1 MLNWSMD
8 QHQKITVYSADTT
21 DRSIASHFRDI
32 FSELPE
38 AHELGSRLFKRNIKA
53 MYRQSLLGITWALFP
68 PLITAG
74 LWIFLRGNNVMSLGE
89 TSVPYP
95 VFVLVGT
102 MLWQIFTESILSP
115 LKSITTNKAMLI
127 KINIPRE
134 GLLLS
139 GIYEVFFN
147 VLIKMLLLVIIFIAF
162 KQPVTLSVIWVIP
175 GILSNMLCGFS
186 LGLLLTPVGMLY
198 TDIQRGLGI
207 ALPFLMYLTPVIY
220 PKPTEGMVATIMK
233 LNPMA
238 TLLVETR
245 NWFTSQPVLELNAFL
260 IYTAVF
266 MVISFFALMIFRIS
280 MPMIIERIG
289 S

>member
-1 MLNWSMD
+1 
-8 QHQKITVYSADTT
+8 
-21 DRSIASHFRDI
+21 
-32 FSELPE
+32 
-38 AHELGSRLFKRNIKA
+38 

-89 TSVPYP
+89 TNVPYP

-102 MLWQIFTESILSP
+102 MLWQIFTESIMAP

-139 GIYEVFFN
+139 GIYEVIFN

-162 KQPVTLSVIWVIP
+162 KQPVTLSVVWVIP
-175 GILSNMLCGFS
+175 GILSIMICGFA
-186 LGLLLTPVGMLY
+186 LGLILTPIGMLY

-207 ALPFLMYLTPVIY
+207 ILPFLMYLTPVIY
-220 PKPTEGMVATIMK
+220 PKPTAGTVAVLMK
-233 LNPMA
+233 FNPMA

-245 NWFTSQPVLELNAFL
+245 NWFTSQPVLELDIFVIFSLAFVGL
-260 IYTAVF
+260 VF
-266 MVISFFALMIFRIS
+266 LALMIFRIS

>member
-1 MLNWSMD
+1 
-8 QHQKITVYSADTT
+8 
-21 DRSIASHFRDI
+21 
-32 FSELPE
+32 
-38 AHELGSRLFKRNIKA
+38 
-53 MYRQSLLGITWALFP
+53 
-68 PLITAG
+68 
-74 LWIFLRGNNVMSLGE
+74 MSLGE

-102 MLWQIFTESILSP
+102 MLWQIFTESIMAP
-115 LKSITTNKAMLI
+115 MKSVTSNKAMLI

-139 GIYEVFFN
+139 GIYEVIFN
-147 VLIKMLLLVIIFIAF
+147 VLIKILLLTIIFVF
-162 KQPVTLSVIWVIP
+162 FRQPVTLSVIWVIP
-175 GILSNMLCGFS
+175 GILSIMICGFA
-186 LGLLLTPVGMLY
+186 LGLILTPIGMLY
-198 TDIQRGLGI
+198 TDIQKGLTI

-220 PKPTEGMVATIMK
+220 PKPTEGVVALIMK

-245 NWFTSQPVLELNAFL
+245 NWFTSQPMLDLNMFL

-266 MVISFFALMIFRIS
+266 TLLSFFALMIFRIS

>member
-1 MLNWSMD
+1 MD
-8 QHQKITVYSADTT
+8 QHQKITVYSSDTT
-21 DRSIASHFRDI
+21 NRSIAGHFREI
-32 FSELPE
+32 FHELPD
-38 AHELGSRLFKRNIKA
+38 AHELGYRLFKRNIKA

-89 TSVPYP
+89 TNVPYP

-102 MLWQIFTESILSP
+102 MLWQIFTESIMAP

-139 GIYEVFFN
+139 GIYEVIFN

-175 GILSNMLCGFS
+175 GILSIMICGFA
-186 LGLLLTPVGMLY
+186 LGLILTPIGMLY

-207 ALPFLMYLTPVIY
+207 ILPFLMYLTPVIY
-220 PKPTEGMVATIMK
+220 PKPTAGTVAVLMK
-233 LNPMA
+233 FNPMA

-245 NWFTSQPVLELNAFL
+245 NWFTSQPVLELDLFVIFSLAFVGL
-260 IYTAVF
+260 VF
-266 MVISFFALMIFRIS
+266 LALMIFRIS

>member
-1 MLNWSMD
+1 MD
-8 QHQKITVYSADTT
+8 PHQKITIYSADTT

-32 FSELPE
+32 FRELPE
-38 AHELGSRLFKRNIKA
+38 AHELGYRLFKRNIKA
-53 MYRQSLLGITWALFP
+53 LYRQSLLGITWALFP
-68 PLITAG
+68 PLVTAA
-74 LWIFLRGNNVMSLGE
+74 LWIFLRGNNVMSMGE
-89 TSVPYP
+89 TDVPYP

-102 MLWQIFTESILSP
+102 MLWQIFTESMLAP
-115 LKSITTNKAMLI
+115 LKSVTTNKAMLI

-139 GIYEVFFN
+139 GIYEVMFN
-147 VLIKMLLLVIIFIAF
+147 VLIKIILLVIIFIAF
-162 KQPVTLSVIWVIP
+162 QQPVTISVIWVIP
-175 GILSNMLCGFS
+175 GILSIMLCGFA
-186 LGLLLTPVGMLY
+186 LGLILTPLGMLY
-198 TDIQRGLGI
+198 TDIQRGLAI

-220 PKPTEGMVATIMK
+220 PKPMEGTVALMMK

-245 NWFTSQPVLELNAFL
+245 NWFTSQPVLDLNMFM
-260 IYTAVF
+260 IYTVVFAV
-266 MVISFFALMIFRIS
+266 VAFFALMIFRIS

>member
-1 MLNWSMD
+1 MD
-8 QHQKITVYSADTT
+8 QHQKITIYSADTT
-21 DRSIASHFRDI
+21 DRSIVSHFRDI
-32 FSELPE
+32 FRELPE
-38 AHELGSRLFKRNIKA
+38 AHELGYRLFKRNIKA

-68 PLITAG
+68 PLITAA

-102 MLWQIFTESILSP
+102 MLWQIFTESIMAP
-115 LKSITTNKAMLI
+115 MKSVTSNKAMLI

-139 GIYEVFFN
+139 GIYEVIFN
-147 VLIKMLLLVIIFIAF
+147 VLIKILLLTIIFVF
-162 KQPVTLSVIWVIP
+162 FRQPVTLSVIWVIP
-175 GILSNMLCGFS
+175 GILSIMICGFA
-186 LGLLLTPVGMLY
+186 LGLILTPIGMLY
-198 TDIQRGLGI
+198 TDIQKGLTI

-220 PKPTEGMVATIMK
+220 PKPTEGVVALIMK

-245 NWFTSQPVLELNAFL
+245 NWFTSQPMLDLNMFL

-266 MVISFFALMIFRIS
+266 TLLSFFALMIFRIS

>member
-1 MLNWSMD
+1 MD

-32 FSELPE
+32 FRELPE

-139 GIYEVFFN
+139 V
-147 VLIKMLLLVIIFIAF
+147 
-162 KQPVTLSVIWVIP
+162 
-175 GILSNMLCGFS
+175 
-186 LGLLLTPVGMLY
+186 Y
-198 TDIQRGLGI
+198 TKC
-207 ALPFLMYLTPVIY
+207 FLMC
-220 PKPTEGMVATIMK
+220 
-233 LNPMA
+233 
-238 TLLVETR
+238 
-245 NWFTSQPVLELNAFL
+245 
-260 IYTAVF
+260 
-266 MVISFFALMIFRIS
+266 
-280 MPMIIERIG
+280 
-289 S
+289 